1 MPYHTIPYPALLCPT
16 QPYYTLLQCLTQL
29 PYLEITW
36 HCILTNQTHC
46 HTLSYH
52 TWPKWGIDHTTEPYL
67 MLPLSVK
74 GKASSQYVQINIQ
87 THCQSTIQYPID
99 ITMSEYQYCLC
110 KDENVKHLLAQATPA
125 YSVCSMPPSQI
136 LTLHSF
142 RCLSRPRL
150 MCTTILDFCY
160 VNQNMKFY
168 MQEDVLYLYKLQTK
182 VTFLTP
188 PCDCKV

>member
-1 MPYHTIPYPALLCPT
+1 M
-16 QPYYTLLQCLTQL
+16 
-29 PYLEITW
+29 
-36 HCILTNQTHC
+36 
-46 HTLSYH
+46 
-52 TWPKWGIDHTTEPYL
+52 
-67 MLPLSVK
+67 MLLSVRGK
-74 GKASSQYVQINIQ
+74 RKASSQYVQINIQ
-87 THCQSTIQYPID
+87 THCPSTIQYPID

-142 RCLSRPRL
+142 RCLSGPRL
-150 MCTTILDFCY
+150 MCTTILDFCN

-188 PCDCKV
+188 PCDYHQV